1 MVNKSVT
8 NTYYLSYVITHEL
21 ESFLG
26 DQLKIRFLQDER
38 FYIFQTFNDISWAT
52 YNDEQRCEYVMSNI
66 WKLRTMQVY
75 QPWFPP
81 GGLNTD
87 SSDYKSEALTN

>member
-1 MVNKSVT
+1 MRDFT
-8 NTYYLSYVITHEL
+8 
-21 ESFLG
+21 SFRL
-26 DQLKIRFLQDER
+26 L
-38 FYIFQTFNDISWAT
+38 NDISWAT

-66 WKLRTMQVY
+66 WKLRNMQVY

-87 SSDYKSEALTN
+87 SPDYKSGALTN